1 MLHITTECQLP
12 RKQYSA
18 LSFPSLCS
26 PNRLQSPRHG
36 IHWGADITHRD
47 GLPSRTMRK
56 PRKKRKNSDPKE
68 SPFPTPVAPHRHH
81 SILHPPAQLSRSPPS
96 PKSPS
101 LSCHGG
107 SNPLFILGSPI
118 HLNFTSSTHPTL
130 PATQPGQLHQR
141 FHPARSHRFIIR
153 CTFQLYRGRVRER
166 HSLELSID
174 KILPG

>member
-1 MLHITTECQLP
+1 MASRSMKILLYEPLLRFDSLLP
-12 RKQYSA
+12 A
-18 LSFPSLCS
+18 
-26 PNRLQSPRHG
+26 HG
-36 IHWGADITHRD
+36 LATKGKASGI
-47 GLPSRTMRK
+47 K
-56 PRKKRKNSDPKE
+56 PRKKRKNSEPKE
-68 SPFPTPVAPHRHH
+68 SPFQHFSPPYRHH

-107 SNPLFILGSPI
+107 SNPLFILRSPI

-141 FHPARSHRFIIR
+141 FHPSRSHRFIIR
-153 CTFQLYRGRVRER
+153 CTFQRYRGRVRER